1 MKRKYILSILLGLLC
16 VFGFGAELSEYY
28 YKNIG
33 IEDGLSQSS
42 VTSVV
47 YDPYGSLWI
56 GTRYGLNEY
65 RNHEIRSVYK
75 LGCIHTLFLD
85 DSERLWVA
93 AQDGIYTY
101 DFESGQVVRR
111 STFKAF
117 CIYQGKD
124 YLFFGGEGGMLLYNG
139 ESFTLIKKS
148 GAYLTGI
155 YNYDDGLLVVDKGT
169 GLYRFRNLSF
179 EKLEYSALNGSVI
192 LASELYGDTLFLS
205 IYRQGLL
212 NLNLKT
218 GEYRFYNTSNSK
230 LSFNILLSLL
240 IVDDEL
246 WIGSDGG
253 GLDVLSLK
261 DGNIKAKYIPSN
273 SISCLYEDPFKNIWV
288 GTICSGLYG
297 LRPSKILSYTSDNSA
312 LSYDVIDEFAVSYDG
327 NLWLATDGGGV
338 NKFIV
343 KNSTVIPFLRTRGL
357 KVSSMV
363 ELSRDKLL
371 LSLYSVGLNVYDL
384 NTGKLTPFIIK
395 DAQANYREFFYGNPP
410 NLYAMGGG
418 HFLIMGIDVY
428 DYDFN
433 RDTFTKF
440 LSVSGGSM
448 ADMRVCGSY
457 EDVLYA
463 YNSESIFVIQPSN
476 YKVSRIPLSQNDF
489 TINTAAFG
497 ENLVWIGAQDGLYWH
512 DMNTGITRKYE
523 SNLFERVTHLHFDRA
538 GDLWIAA
545 DNTLFKKSEGRV
557 EIIGENEGVGANEIR
572 YGIEINSGDEPYLFL
587 GGTKGMLRI
596 RTDDSQVFGEEYEHP
611 LNLNNVSIDGR
622 NVVPDRGTIS
632 LTSKYSQ
639 FRLSIGLSLMDPFEK
654 TAYRYEIK
662 GKSDYTIES
671 YDDYIL
677 LPALKEGTYDI
688 SVSYFKNSGIWSE
701 PSRILT
707 LKVLPPWYRTP
718 LFVGLILLIF
728 IAMMSYGVVW
738 LYNRR
743 VATMERDLRARNS
756 DFAEKLDAY
765 IMENMSSQNL
775 DIPSIAMH
783 MAMSRASLYSKSKK
797 VLGKGIG
804 EYVDEMRM
812 KEACRLL
819 AEENLSMSE
828 IAYRVGYNS
837 SRYFSTRFKKVTGF
851 TPRDYRTKHRKAI

>member
-16 VFGFGAELSEYY
+16 VFGFGAEPSEYY

-101 DFESGQVVRR
+101 DFESGQFVRR

-288 GTICSGLYG
+288 GTIC
-297 LRPSKILSYTSDNSA
+297 
-312 LSYDVIDEFAVSYDG
+312 
-327 NLWLATDGGGV
+327 
-338 NKFIV
+338 
-343 KNSTVIPFLRTRGL
+343 
-357 KVSSMV
+357 
-363 ELSRDKLL
+363 
-371 LSLYSVGLNVYDL
+371 
-384 NTGKLTPFIIK
+384 
-395 DAQANYREFFYGNPP
+395 
-410 NLYAMGGG
+410 
-418 HFLIMGIDVY
+418 
-428 DYDFN
+428 
-433 RDTFTKF
+433 
-440 LSVSGGSM
+440 
-448 ADMRVCGSY
+448 
-457 EDVLYA
+457 
-463 YNSESIFVIQPSN
+463 
-476 YKVSRIPLSQNDF
+476 
-489 TINTAAFG
+489 
-497 ENLVWIGAQDGLYWH
+497 
-512 DMNTGITRKYE
+512 
-523 SNLFERVTHLHFDRA
+523 
-538 GDLWIAA
+538 
-545 DNTLFKKSEGRV
+545 
-557 EIIGENEGVGANEIR
+557 
-572 YGIEINSGDEPYLFL
+572 
-587 GGTKGMLRI
+587 
-596 RTDDSQVFGEEYEHP
+596 
-611 LNLNNVSIDGR
+611 
-622 NVVPDRGTIS
+622 
-632 LTSKYSQ
+632 
-639 FRLSIGLSLMDPFEK
+639 
-654 TAYRYEIK
+654 
-662 GKSDYTIES
+662 
-671 YDDYIL
+671 
-677 LPALKEGTYDI
+677 
-688 SVSYFKNSGIWSE
+688 
-701 PSRILT
+701 
-707 LKVLPPWYRTP
+707 
-718 LFVGLILLIF
+718 
-728 IAMMSYGVVW
+728 
-738 LYNRR
+738 
-743 VATMERDLRARNS
+743 
-756 DFAEKLDAY
+756 
-765 IMENMSSQNL
+765 
-775 DIPSIAMH
+775 
-783 MAMSRASLYSKSKK
+783 
-797 VLGKGIG
+797 
-804 EYVDEMRM
+804 
-812 KEACRLL
+812 
-819 AEENLSMSE
+819 
-828 IAYRVGYNS
+828 
-837 SRYFSTRFKKVTGF
+837 
-851 TPRDYRTKHRKAI
+851 

>member
-101 DFESGQVVRR
+101 DFESGQFVRR
-111 STFKAF
+111 NTFKAF

-218 GEYRFYNTSNSK
+218 GEYRFYNTSISK

-476 YKVSRIPLSQNDF
+476 YKVSRISLSQNDF

-512 DMNTGITRKYE
+512 DNI
-523 SNLFERVTHLHFDRA
+523 
-538 GDLWIAA
+538 
-545 DNTLFKKSEGRV
+545 
-557 EIIGENEGVGANEIR
+557 
-572 YGIEINSGDEPYLFL
+572 
-587 GGTKGMLRI
+587 
-596 RTDDSQVFGEEYEHP
+596 
-611 LNLNNVSIDGR
+611 
-622 NVVPDRGTIS
+622 
-632 LTSKYSQ
+632 
-639 FRLSIGLSLMDPFEK
+639 
-654 TAYRYEIK
+654 YR
-662 GKSDYTIES
+662 
-671 YDDYIL
+671 
-677 LPALKEGTYDI
+677 
-688 SVSYFKNSGIWSE
+688 
-701 PSRILT
+701 
-707 LKVLPPWYRTP
+707 
-718 LFVGLILLIF
+718 
-728 IAMMSYGVVW
+728 
-738 LYNRR
+738 
-743 VATMERDLRARNS
+743 
-756 DFAEKLDAY
+756 
-765 IMENMSSQNL
+765 
-775 DIPSIAMH
+775 
-783 MAMSRASLYSKSKK
+783 
-797 VLGKGIG
+797 
-804 EYVDEMRM
+804 
-812 KEACRLL
+812 
-819 AEENLSMSE
+819 
-828 IAYRVGYNS
+828 
-837 SRYFSTRFKKVTGF
+837 
-851 TPRDYRTKHRKAI
+851 

>member
-1 MKRKYILSILLGLLC
+1 
-16 VFGFGAELSEYY
+16 
-28 YKNIG
+28 
-33 IEDGLSQSS
+33 
-42 VTSVV
+42 
-47 YDPYGSLWI
+47 
-56 GTRYGLNEY
+56 
-65 RNHEIRSVYK
+65 
-75 LGCIHTLFLD
+75 
-85 DSERLWVA
+85 
-93 AQDGIYTY
+93 
-101 DFESGQVVRR
+101 
-111 STFKAF
+111 
-117 CIYQGKD
+117 
-124 YLFFGGEGGMLLYNG
+124 
-139 ESFTLIKKS
+139 
-148 GAYLTGI
+148 
-155 YNYDDGLLVVDKGT
+155 
-169 GLYRFRNLSF
+169 
-179 EKLEYSALNGSVI
+179 
-192 LASELYGDTLFLS
+192 
-205 IYRQGLL
+205 
-212 NLNLKT
+212 
-218 GEYRFYNTSNSK
+218 
-230 LSFNILLSLL
+230 
-240 IVDDEL
+240 
-246 WIGSDGG
+246 
-253 GLDVLSLK
+253 
-261 DGNIKAKYIPSN
+261 
-273 SISCLYEDPFKNIWV
+273 
-288 GTICSGLYG
+288 
-297 LRPSKILSYTSDNSA
+297 
-312 LSYDVIDEFAVSYDG
+312 
-327 NLWLATDGGGV
+327 
-338 NKFIV
+338 
-343 KNSTVIPFLRTRGL
+343 
-357 KVSSMV
+357 
-363 ELSRDKLL
+363 
-371 LSLYSVGLNVYDL
+371 
-384 NTGKLTPFIIK
+384 
-395 DAQANYREFFYGNPP
+395 
-410 NLYAMGGG
+410 
-418 HFLIMGIDVY
+418 
-428 DYDFN
+428 
-433 RDTFTKF
+433 
-440 LSVSGGSM
+440 
-448 ADMRVCGSY
+448 
-457 EDVLYA
+457 
-463 YNSESIFVIQPSN
+463 
-476 YKVSRIPLSQNDF
+476 
-489 TINTAAFG
+489 
-497 ENLVWIGAQDGLYWH
+497 
-512 DMNTGITRKYE
+512 MNTGITRKYE

-572 YGIEINSGDEPYLFL
+572 YGIEVKSGDDSYLFL
-587 GGTKGMLRI
+587 GGTNGMLRI
-596 RTDDSQVFGEEYEHP
+596 RTYDKQALDEEYERP

-622 NVVPDRGTIS
+622 NVAPVRGAIS

-677 LPALKEGTYDI
+677 LPALKEGTYNI

-718 LFVGLILLIF
+718 LFVGLMLLIF

-756 DFAEKLDAY
+756 DFVEKLDAY